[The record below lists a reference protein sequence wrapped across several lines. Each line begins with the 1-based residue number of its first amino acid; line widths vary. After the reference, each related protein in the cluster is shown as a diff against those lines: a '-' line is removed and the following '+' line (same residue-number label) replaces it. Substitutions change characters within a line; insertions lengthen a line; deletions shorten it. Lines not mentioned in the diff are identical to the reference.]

1 MERRSS
7 SVIMNSYRLLE
18 HTADM
23 GIEAHG
29 ATVAELFRQMA
40 LGLRAVVTACTDI
53 RPQVERLIEVTASDR
68 EELLVNWLGE
78 LVFLLEA
85 RQFLP
90 ASIEIEAID
99 EHRLTARVRG
109 EIFDPARHF
118 LEREVKAVTYHQL
131 RVEAGENGWSARV
144 FVDI

>member
-1 MERRSS
+1 
-7 SVIMNSYRLLE
+7 
-18 HTADM
+18 
-23 GIEAHG
+23 
-29 ATVAELFRQMA
+29 MA

-53 RPQVERLIEVTASDR
+53 RPQDEMRIEVTGSDR

-90 ASIEIEAID
+90 ACFEIDAID

-109 EIFDPARHF
+109 ETFDPSRHF

-131 RVEAGENGWSARV
+131 RVEAGATGWSARV